1 MLYHF
6 IATTKVQEANAN
18 MHLMRCEPDVQI
30 SSLYRHTTIELTFII
45 LMLLDSLGI
54 EFGLSSYWFFFLN
67 SSF

>member
-30 SSLYRHTTIELTFII
+30 SSHYKHTTIELTFII
-45 LMLLDSLGI
+45 LMLLDSFGVG
-54 EFGLSSYWFFFLN
+54 FGLRSY
-67 SSF
+67 

>member
-30 SSLYRHTTIELTFII
+30 SSHKHATIELTFII
-45 LMLLDSLGI
+45 LMLLDSFGVG
-54 EFGLSSYWFFFLN
+54 FGLRSY
-67 SSF
+67 